1 MNTLMST
8 PLTPEMLR
16 GALQVQETGRGLRPH
31 RLGAWAR
38 EHHADA
44 QMLQAQSQP
53 SGVHLA
59 LRTRARVIELDA
71 LATRRVY
78 VGLPE
83 RPAGV
88 YEAQVQGRV
97 VASGSAEGGEQVRV
111 DVSTGAVEHV
121 AGPVGTVRLCDLGEG
136 DKDVR
141 IWLPHNEGSELVA
154 LRSDAPVAPSP
165 RQGRGVWLHHGSS
178 ISQGSNAHRPTQVW
192 PVRAA
197 SRAGVELVNMGF
209 SGSALLDPFVARA
222 ISEVPADLI
231 SLKLGINVVNADLM
245 RVRAFAPAVH
255 GFLDTV
261 RRGHPHTPLVVVSPL
276 FCPVHEHTPGPGAFD
291 AEALARGQVRF
302 RATGEQGEV
311 AAGRLTLQVVR
322 SELARVVAER
332 SQWDGQ
338 LSYVDGCELYG
349 PRDHERWPLPDGLHP
364 CGQAHE
370 AIGDRFAER
379 FLAGGGGAAIV

>member
-1 MNTLMST
+1 MHALTNA
-8 PLTPEMLR
+8 PLTPELLR
-16 GALQVQETGRGLRPH
+16 GALEVEETGRGLRPH
-31 RLGAWAR
+31 RLPAWAR

-71 LATRRVY
+71 VATRRVY

-83 RPAGV
+83 RPVGV
-88 YEAQVQGRV
+88 YEAEVEGRV
-97 VASGSAEGGEQVRV
+97 VATGYPQGGDQVRV
-111 DVSTGAVEHV
+111 DVSTGGVEHV
-121 AGPVGTVRLCDLGEG
+121 SGPVGTVRLRDLGEG
-136 DKDVR
+136 EKDVR
-141 IWLPHNEGSELVA
+141 IWLPHNEGAELVA
-154 LRSDAPVAPSP
+154 LRSDAPVAPSAQEGP
-165 RQGRGVWLHHGSS
+165 RVWLHHGSS
-178 ISQGSNAHRPTQVW
+178 ISQGSNAQAPTQVW

-197 SRAGVELVNMGF
+197 SRAGVDLVNMGF

-222 ISEVPADLI
+222 ISEVSADLI
-231 SLKLGINVVNADLM
+231 SLKLGINVVNLDLM

-261 RRGHPHTPLVVVSPL
+261 RRGHPHTPLVLISPL
-276 FCPVHEHTPGPGAFD
+276 FCPVHEHTPGPGTFD
-291 AEALARGQVRF
+291 SEALARGQVRF
-302 RATGEQGEV
+302 RAMGDPAEV

-322 SELARVVAER
+322 RELARVVAER

-349 PRDHERWPLPDGLHP
+349 PKDHERLPLPDRLHP
-364 CGQAHE
+364 CGQAHQL
-370 AIGDRFAER
+370 IGDRFAER
-379 FLAGGGGAAIV
+379 VLTGQGYFAAG